1 MVFEHGVNIIRND
14 KGRKLIQIFDE
25 VVSLFTHEIPHTQSS
40 VLVTSRR
47 AIPGIRSFI
56 VQGFDPIEAEEF
68 VKSRI
73 WLYGLNTA
81 AFTPTVIREIAKTT
95 DGSPL
100 YMDDLMR
107 LAKIVD
113 IHKAVK
119 RWTDGP
125 ETPSLWAAENGIL

>member
-1 MVFEHGVNIIRND
+1 MLED
-14 KGRKLIQIFDE
+14 DE
-25 VVSLFTHEIPHTQSS
+25 VVSLFTHEIPHTQSC
-40 VLVTSRR
+40 VLLTSRR

-56 VQGFDPIEAEEF
+56 VQGFDPIETEEF

-73 WLYGLNTA
+73 RLYGLEVR
-81 AFTPTVIREIAKTT
+81 AFTPTVIRDIAKAT

-113 IHKAVK
+113 IRQAIKMWTEKGGDEARKYALQREIRKA
-119 RWTDGP
+119 
-125 ETPSLWAAENGIL
+125 IH